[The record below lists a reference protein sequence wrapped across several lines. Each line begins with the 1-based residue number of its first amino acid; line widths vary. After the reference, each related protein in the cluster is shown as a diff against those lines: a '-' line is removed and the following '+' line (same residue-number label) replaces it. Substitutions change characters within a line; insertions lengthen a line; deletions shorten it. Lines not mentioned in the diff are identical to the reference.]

1 MKISYF
7 ILQHISLFY
16 IVRIECMCCGLDSQY
31 SFLFYWV
38 LWVCIYLSQHWNT
51 ECRYNKWIPVPLPF
65 GGLGIIG
72 LEEAWHSQQIE
83 SVSRQST
90 TFCFI
95 RRMFGLIWNHVFITA
110 QYQSLSKESNIIR
123 VFRLQFLL
131 LSLLMF
137 FSNLIHI
144 LSVNIQGF
152 S

>member
-95 RRMFGLIWNHVFITA
+95 RRMFGLIWNTVLIFGRGHPSTSSSIWTVFNSIPCDL
-110 QYQSLSKESNIIR
+110 YILIFSVKF
-123 VFRLQFLL
+123 FRYKFYRLK
-131 LSLLMF
+131 
-137 FSNLIHI
+137 NT
-144 LSVNIQGF
+144 
-152 S
+152 